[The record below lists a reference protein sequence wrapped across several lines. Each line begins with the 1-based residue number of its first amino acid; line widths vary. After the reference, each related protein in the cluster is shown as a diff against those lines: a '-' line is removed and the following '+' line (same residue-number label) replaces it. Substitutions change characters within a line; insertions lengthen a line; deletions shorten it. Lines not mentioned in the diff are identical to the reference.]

1 MPAKRIKK
9 KEKRKPKAKFEDNIL
24 IIDEEINKRRNKWT
38 LSSIAW
44 IDFEDISQIL
54 KIHIFKKWHLYDQGK
69 PLLPWLNRI
78 ISNQLKNLVRNN
90 YSNYCKPCLRCAA
103 AEPDSGCAIYGAQDT
118 RCPLYKKWVEKKKSA
133 YDVKMALPLE
143 KHKNEVNEHWVHQA
157 DIETGIYKLS
167 AKLKEILKP
176 NEWLV
181 YENFYINN
189 KSEIEI
195 AKELN
200 FKTTEKNR
208 SPGYKQIKNIQKSI
222 ISKAKK
228 ILERD
233 ELDWI

>member
-1 MPAKRIKK
+1 MPAKKK
-9 KEKRKPKAKFEDNIL
+9 LKRKQKIKFEDKIQTIN
-24 IIDEEINKRRNKWT
+24 EEINKRRNKWT
-38 LSSIAW
+38 LTSIAW
-44 IDFEDISQIL
+44 MDFEDISQIL
-54 KIHIFKKWHLYDQGK
+54 KIHIFKKWHLFDQDK

-103 AEPDSGCAIYGAQDT
+103 AELESGCAIYSAQDEQ
-118 RCPLYKKWVEKKKSA
+118 CPLFKRWALKKKSA

-143 KHKNEVNEHWVHQA
+143 KHKNEVNQHHDTQS
-157 DIETGIYKLS
+157 DIETGIVKLNK
-167 AKLKEILKP
+167 KLKEVLKP

-181 YENFYINN
+181 YESFYIQN

-222 ISKAKK
+222 IIKAKK

-233 ELDWI
+233 DLDWA